1 MASVKPL
8 FSQHPER
15 PVVIAGPCTAES
27 EEILNSV
34 VEPMVRLA
42 DELGFTYVFKA
53 SFDKA
58 NRTSIDSYRGPGLEK
73 TMGWFQNLKK
83 RFPGLLIL
91 TDIHEVQHVGPVA
104 AVCDVLQIPA
114 FLCRQTDL
122 LIAAVESG
130 RAVNVKKGQFLAPE
144 NTRHIVS
151 KAKAVCAKQNIPFNL
166 ALTER
171 GASFGYGNLVVD
183 MRGFQTMSET
193 GAPVIFDI
201 THSLQK
207 PAAGGP
213 DGATTGGAREFAPA
227 LTRAATATGYL
238 DGFFLEVHPSPA
250 KAKSDADTQLTL
262 EQAKT
267 LLGQIIP
274 LWRDARSYHDI
285 DGLFRGV

>member
-1 MASVKPL
+1 MGSVKPL
-8 FSQHPER
+8 FSQHLDR
-15 PVVIAGPCTAES
+15 PLVIAGPCTAES
-27 EEILNSV
+27 EELLNAV
-34 VEPMVRLA
+34 AEPMVKLSQ
-42 DELGFTYVFKA
+42 ELGFTYIFKA

-83 RFPGLLIL
+83 KYPGLLIL
-91 TDIHEVQHVGPVA
+91 TDIHEVQHVKPVA

-130 RAVNVKKGQFLAPE
+130 KAVNVKKGQFLAPE

-151 KAKAVCAKQNIPFNL
+151 KAKAVCEKEKLPFDL

-171 GASFGYGNLVVD
+171 GASFGYGNLIVD
-183 MRGFQTMSET
+183 MRGFQTMAQT

-207 PAAGGP
+207 PASAGP
-213 DGATTGGAREFAPA
+213 DGGTTGGAREFAPV
-227 LTRAATATGYL
+227 LTRAATASGYL
-238 DGFFLEVHPSPA
+238 DGYFLEVHTAPA
-250 KAKSDADTQLTL
+250 KAKSDADTQLTIS
-262 EQAKT
+262 QAEM
-267 LLGQIIP
+267 LLRQTIP
-274 LWRDARSYHDI
+274 LWREARQFTAI
-285 DGLFRGV
+285 DKSFRS